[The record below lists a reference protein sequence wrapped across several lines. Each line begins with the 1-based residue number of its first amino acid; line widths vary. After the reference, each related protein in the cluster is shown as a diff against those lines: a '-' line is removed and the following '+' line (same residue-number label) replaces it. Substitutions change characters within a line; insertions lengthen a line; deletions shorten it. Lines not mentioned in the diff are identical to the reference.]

1 MQHTF
6 LQLKQ
11 QKITS
16 TLLKIKMNNIETEF
30 GFDEYIMPT
39 TYSTI
44 PKVESYDAQL
54 YPSGTYTIY
63 IYITSEEKPFEID
76 QMT

>member
-1 MQHTF
+1 
-6 LQLKQ
+6 
-11 QKITS
+11 
-16 TLLKIKMNNIETEF
+16 MNNIETEF